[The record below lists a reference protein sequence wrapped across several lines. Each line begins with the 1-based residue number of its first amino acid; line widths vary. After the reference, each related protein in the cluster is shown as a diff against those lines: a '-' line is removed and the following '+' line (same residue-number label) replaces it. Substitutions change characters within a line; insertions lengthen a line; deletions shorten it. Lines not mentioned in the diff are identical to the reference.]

1 MRDAYQVAAVRA
13 AERALMATVP
23 DGALM
28 ARAASGLA
36 SVCASLLSRHPG
48 HVYGTRVVVLAGSG
62 DNGGDALYAGALL
75 ARRGVAVTAIAAG
88 PKVHPGGTA
97 ALRAAGGRVI
107 AQADL
112 TNSAGLTNGADL
124 MDNADLIIDGLL
136 GIGGRGG
143 LREPFAGLARQA
155 ARARQA
161 GATVVAVDLP
171 SGIDADTGAVD
182 GPAVRADVTV
192 TFGAIKPGLLIDPG
206 AGHAGAVELIDIG
219 LGPYLKDAPSAAAPQ
234 GNDIREMLPRP
245 GAESDKY
252 RRGVL
257 GLLAGSDR
265 FTGAVLLATG
275 GAVRGGAGMVRV
287 VTANVAAVLV
297 RQAWPETVV
306 TVHPDQGDW
315 DLLGSV
321 GRVQAWVAGPGMG
334 TGPDA
339 VARLA
344 AVLGTDLPVLVDADG
359 LTILSQVKG
368 LLPRRE
374 AAPTL
379 ITPHAG
385 ELARLLGTDAA
396 SVEARRL
403 EHARRAAGELGVTV
417 LLKGSTT
424 VIAPGASGDPRDEPV
439 LVNPTGTPWLATAG
453 SGDVLSGLA
462 GALLAQGLEP
472 AQAGLAAAYLHGLAG
487 RLAAA
492 GFAGRLARP
501 AWPGGPPRPHRP
513 RRAPAGPARPRS
525 GLPTWSGRCR
535 PRSGACERHGPAGFR
550 RSRRDHRERR
560 GAVRAGARQPGD
572 GRGEGQRVRPRHDS
586 GRPGGAGRRGQ
597 LAGRR
602 RPGRGGRAPAG
613 GDHRARAVPDD
624 LRRSRRGDQARR
636 RPHGRPRWRSPRR
649 SRPRPTGPASAPG
662 CTSRPTPGSAAAAP
676 RRRTGRGWCRPPWT
690 PRPGAR
696 CG

>member
-1 MRDAYQVAAVRA
+1 MRDAYQVSAVRT
-13 AERALMATVP
+13 AERALMEIVP

-28 ARAASGLA
+28 SRAAAGLA
-36 SVCASLLSRHPG
+36 SVCASLLTRRPG
-48 HVYGTRVVVLAGSG
+48 HVYGARAVVLAGSG
-62 DNGGDALYAGALL
+62 DNGGDALYAGAWL
-75 ARRGVAVTAIAAG
+75 ARRGVAVTAIAAAAQ
-88 PKVHPGGTA
+88 VHPGGTA
-97 ALRAAGGRVI
+97 ALQAAGGRVSS
-107 AQADL
+107 DP
-112 TNSAGLTNGADL
+112 AGAAGPMNR
-124 MDNADLIIDGLL
+124 ADLIIDGLL

-155 ARARQA
+155 ARSRQA

-171 SGIDADTGAVD
+171 SGIDADSGAVD

-206 AGHAGAVELIDIG
+206 AGHAGAVELVDIG
-219 LGPYLKDAPSAAAPQ
+219 LGPYLKGRPRASAPQ
-234 GNDIREMLPRP
+234 RDDIRELLPRP

-265 FTGAVLLATG
+265 FTGAVLLAAG

-287 VTANVAAVLV
+287 VTADVAAGLV
-297 RQAWPETVV
+297 RQAWPETVI

-334 TGPDA
+334 TGQDA
-339 VARLA
+339 AARLA
-344 AVLGTDLPVLVDADG
+344 AVLGTDLPALVDADG

-368 LLPRRE
+368 LLPRPGGS
-374 AAPTL
+374 APTL

-424 VIAPGASGDPRDEPV
+424 VIAPPDGDEPV

-462 GALLAQGLEP
+462 GALLAQGLAP
-472 AQAGLAAAYLHGLAG
+472 AQAGLAAAYLHGMAG
-487 RLAAA
+487 RLATA
-492 GFAGRLARP
+492 
-501 AWPGGPPRPHRP
+501 GPPESLGGTGSRDEAAEAPIGASDLI
-513 RRAPAGPARPRS
+513 RALPYAFRS
-525 GLPTWSGRCR
+525 L
-535 PRSGACERHGPAGFR
+535 
-550 RSRRDHRERR
+550 
-560 GAVRAGARQPGD
+560 
-572 GRGEGQRVRPRHDS
+572 
-586 GRPGGAGRRGQ
+586 
-597 LAGRR
+597 
-602 RPGRGGRAPAG
+602 
-613 GDHRARAVPDD
+613 
-624 LRRSRRGDQARR
+624 
-636 RPHGRPRWRSPRR
+636 
-649 SRPRPTGPASAPG
+649 
-662 CTSRPTPGSAAAAP
+662 
-676 RRRTGRGWCRPPWT
+676 
-690 PRPGAR
+690 
-696 CG
+696 